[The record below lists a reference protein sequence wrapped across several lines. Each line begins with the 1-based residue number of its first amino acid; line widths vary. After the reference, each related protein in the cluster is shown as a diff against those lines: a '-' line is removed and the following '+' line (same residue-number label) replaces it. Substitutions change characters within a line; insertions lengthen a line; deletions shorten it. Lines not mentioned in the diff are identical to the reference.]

1 MSLVDGVDLLQS
13 RKSSP
18 FIFIFHTL
26 TSDSLDSSEYATS
39 SHFKTA
45 GTKGGG
51 LQAVMLGTPVR
62 RVFAIYIDKVRPAVA
77 PRGEDPAKARLFLTA
92 KGEPDANLGLHV
104 SRFARR
110 LGLKLT
116 ATSIRAIVDTCVVAE
131 HRRGNISDEQ
141 LSATLK
147 VSGHS
152 MDTSQQYY
160 QRYKLLLILLLL

>member
-13 RKSSP
+13 RESSP
-18 FIFIFHTL
+18 SIFIFHTL
-26 TSDSLDSSEYATS
+26 TSDSLASSEYATS
-39 SHFKTA
+39 SYFKTA

-160 QRYKLLLILLLL
+160 QRYKLLLILLL